1 VPAILLRV
9 LLAAPAALAL
19 AVGAHALRGDHRCAQ
34 VTAAARTAPG
44 ARLAAVGRDVV
55 ARCGDPRDRAVVA
68 LVLLNRGRRDLA
80 TGVARRMTATTPHDY
95 VGWLALWRLT
105 GDRRALEEAR
115 RLNPRGTPAR

>member
-1 VPAILLRV
+1 MPAILLRV

-19 AVGAHALRGDHRCAQ
+19 ALGAHALRADHRCAQ
-34 VTAAARTAPG
+34 VTAAARTAPA

-80 TGVARRMTATTPHDY
+80 AGVARRMTAATPHDY
-95 VGWLALWRLT
+95 EWLSRLR
-105 GDRRALEEAR
+105 RRAEIATDASVVSKDEIRRVLEQ
-115 RLNPRGTPAR
+115 